1 MVWTLTL
8 VLYNVTKSGLV
19 AACHLVGVSAMV
31 GALNTGERVADGNNV
46 AASRYMELLGGYD
59 FSRIW

>member
-1 MVWTLTL
+1 MSL
-8 VLYNVTKSGLV
+8 VV
-19 AACHLVGVSAMV
+19 VSAMV
-31 GALNTGERVADGNNV
+31 GALNTGERVVDGNNV